1 MRGDETDESPTS
13 LAEERLRLEREALA
27 VARERLAAARAH
39 AAAEARLVRAP
50 HPVLAGVSVALL
62 ALLAFVGGVLTGAAA
77 TESRQQRAREA
88 RLSRALSQLDA
99 LAAEPGGTNAPARA
113 AGADGAAA
121 HRNVSVVV
129 IQ

>member
-1 MRGDETDESPTS
+1 MSRRAVRAGGARGRVR
-13 LAEERLRLEREALA
+13 AARLRRE
-27 VARERLAAARAH
+27 
-39 AAAEARLVRAP
+39 
-50 HPVLAGVSVALL
+50 GVEL
-62 ALLAFVGGVLTGAAA
+62 
-77 TESRQQRAREA
+77 RKRAREA
-88 RLSRALSQLDA
+88 RLARALSQLDA